1 MRDDKARLTDIL
13 EAIERIENYSIRG
26 EEVFRSNELIQSWM
40 VRHIQVIGEA
50 ARSISEDLRNRS
62 PEIPWSDIIGMR
74 HIIVHH
80 YFETDL
86 DIVWRVVATDIP
98 ILKAMIMQLVD
109 KLETLTG
116 CD

>member
-1 MRDDKARLTDIL
+1 
-13 EAIERIENYSIRG
+13 
-26 EEVFRSNELIQSWM
+26 
-40 VRHIQVIGEA
+40 
-50 ARSISEDLRNRS
+50 
-62 PEIPWSDIIGMR
+62 MR

-86 DIVWRVVATDIP
+86 DVVWRVVATDIP

-109 KLETLTG
+109 KLETRTG

>member
-13 EAIERIENYSIRG
+13 EAIERIEDYAIRG
-26 EEVFRSNELIQSWM
+26 EEAFRSDELIQSWM
-40 VRHIQVIGEA
+40 VRHIQIIGEA
-50 ARSISEDLRNRS
+50 ATAVSQDSRNLA

-86 DIVWRVVATDIP
+86 DVVWRVVVTDIP
-98 ILKAMIMQLVD
+98 RLKAMILKLME
-109 KLETLTG
+109 KLETRI
-116 CD
+116 